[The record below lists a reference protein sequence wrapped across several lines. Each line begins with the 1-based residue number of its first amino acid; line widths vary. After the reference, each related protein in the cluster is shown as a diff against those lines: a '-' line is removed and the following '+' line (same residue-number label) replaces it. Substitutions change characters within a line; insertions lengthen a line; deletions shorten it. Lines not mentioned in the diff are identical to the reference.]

1 MALPRMPFLRRI
13 ACLVPITVIGVWVV
27 LNWPVIAS
35 GGRGLLTANRY
46 WLLAALAV
54 TGLGWVAVSFARQG
68 AVLEPLPAGRLF
80 ATQFASG
87 AANHL
92 LPAGLGAG
100 AVNLRF
106 LRGCGI
112 PLTRSSAALALY
124 LLAEAAGRIVLLLT
138 LLTAYPDALRLDGL
152 VPRAVALP
160 LVWAAVGLACTA
172 VLALVAIRPLR
183 RVIGTFLGTALTDAR
198 ALHSRPARALA
209 LWGGS
214 LAFPV
219 LQAAGLVAVALAVGV
234 PVPVIHVAIA
244 YLAAS
249 IAAAAVPTPG
259 GIGSVDAALVV
270 ALVAAGASVTAAG
283 SVVLGYRI
291 ITVWLPL
298 IPGALVL
305 GALVRSKVV

>member
-13 ACLVPITVIGVWVV
+13 ACLVPIAVIGVLVA
-27 LNWPVIAS
+27 LNWPLVAS

-54 TGLGWVAVSFARQG
+54 TALGWVAVSFARQG
-68 AVLEPLPAGRLF
+68 AVLEPLPARRLF

-124 LLAEAAGRIVLLLT
+124 LLAEAAVRLVLLLT
-138 LLTAYPDALRLDGL
+138 LLAAFPDALRLDGL
-152 VPRAVALP
+152 LPQAAALP
-160 LVWAAVGLACTA
+160 LVWAAGGLLCTA
-172 VLALVAIRPLR
+172 LLALIAIRPLR
-183 RVIGTFLGTALTDAR
+183 RAVAAFAGTALTDAR
-198 ALHSRPARALA
+198 ALHARPTRALA

-219 LQAAGLVAVALAVGV
+219 LQAAGLVAVALALDV

-244 YLAAS
+244 YLSAS

-259 GIGSVDAALVV
+259 GIGSVDAALVI

-305 GALVRSKVV
+305 GALVRSKVI

>member
-13 ACLVPITVIGVWVV
+13 ACLVPITVIGVWMV

-35 GGRGLLTANRY
+35 GGRGLLTPTGTGCWPRWRSPGWAGWRCPSLARARCSNRSLRDGCSPPSSPQVPPITSCRPD
-46 WLLAALAV
+46 WARARSIC
-54 TGLGWVAVSFARQG
+54 VS
-68 AVLEPLPAGRLF
+68 
-80 ATQFASG
+80 S
-87 AANHL
+87 
-92 LPAGLGAG
+92 
-100 AVNLRF
+100 
-106 LRGCGI
+106 RGCGI
-112 PLTRSSAALALY
+112 PLAQSSAALALY
-124 LLAEAAGRIVLLLT
+124 LLAEAAARVVLLLT
-138 LLTAYPDALRLDGL
+138 LLTACPGALRLDGL
-152 VPRAVALP
+152 VPNTVALP
-160 LVWAAVGLACTA
+160 LVWAVGGLVCAAALAVVA
-172 VLALVAIRPLR
+172 VRPLR
-183 RVIGTFLGTALTDAR
+183 RVIGAFLGTALTDAR
-198 ALHSRPARALA
+198 ALHARPARALA

-219 LQAAGLVAVALAVGV
+219 LQAAGLVAVALAVDV
-234 PVPVIHVAIA
+234 PVPVTHVALA